1 MADNGGQADNPAEDA
16 GIYIICYM
24 CDSLER
30 WDRHKASSEPV
41 LVTQKRT
48 EDTETFECK
57 EYYCRLT
64 NSERPF
70 ARMIESAISKG
81 FGRTG
86 VKKWLPHVVLVAG
99 APDSANHNPLEV
111 DPQSTPLKM
120 DLRPNSA

>member
-1 MADNGGQADNPAEDA
+1 MADNGGQADNPAEDP

-41 LVTQKRT
+41 LVTQKRAADR
-48 EDTETFECK
+48 EQYF
-57 EYYCRLT
+57 RLA
-64 NSERPF
+64 NGERPF